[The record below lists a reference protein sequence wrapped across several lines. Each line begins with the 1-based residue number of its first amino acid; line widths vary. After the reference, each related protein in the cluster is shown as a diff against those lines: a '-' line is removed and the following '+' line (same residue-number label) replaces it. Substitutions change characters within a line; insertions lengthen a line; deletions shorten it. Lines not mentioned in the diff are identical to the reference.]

1 MKHFFDSYKEFDG
14 NTNNNDKLKSLIE
27 EYLFPVDSQPNNK
40 TLTVYYDVTDTI
52 YDKRFE
58 QNDSHLQE
66 IVNGYNDLL
75 KINCT
80 EENAPHKDKGISG
93 TKEHSQNEDIPD
105 TKEHSQNEDIPNTK
119 KPSRHEVLELLWAD
133 IEKHYKTFSTYSNE
147 ILYRKNNVAEYT
159 DQQYSTSITLAL
171 YHLVRGN
178 LCQRISLCYYENF
191 DLDAS
196 DRWADK
202 GIEIFWHGKNLM
214 ASLRDT
220 AVSEDKKIQADLYL
234 RLFKLNLAKYY
245 RNYARKNRRSDFDAA
260 LDEFKQVRRRVEEEY
275 GHVGNAEQRRQYA
288 LIWMDAIINIVKIH
302 RRKYQVN
309 ISEQEILFLYS
320 CLKSRLQKSLQN
332 HEDLSCDASKIQK
345 FLGSADKIVSFQN
358 KCPIIADNRFLEQD
372 KDLMGL
378 KMESFDKYDD
388 LKPYDRLRYFLLILL
403 ELTRIWRDLHFVD
416 NYNRAIALATIA
428 DQWSHNL
435 DQIEYEHALG
445 HNIDALITISSSLRK
460 YIKFQN
466 TLGNKKTPLTEIKVE
481 IDGNIFTLEPLDSL
495 SQTYSAQDFID
506 KLIQFANNGHLK
518 SKAEVIKW
526 HCLYQQEPELLC
538 EIKDRVADYPFKS
551 ETPEEEKSNCQL
563 QFLQGLAALRSEKY
577 KDAIK
582 IFTGLLTQ
590 NEKEMRYIRLGTL
603 GLKARYLLANC
614 YMAQAEF
621 SKAEKILKNLH
632 DELAVAR
639 ESRKNQAGKR
649 SPEDRLVLQTETKKN
664 ILQEKESTDAEPDA
678 RIEIDLGYC
687 YMQRGEYE
695 KGMEIYKKLYG
706 DGGSPEDP
714 SFGLKNVKQL
724 RRIMGLNNYAS
735 CCIFSMN
742 DIDKKMLDEKKTEER
757 NKITHDNKEKIEIA
771 RRIFIYMDDYF
782 YQQNDERS
790 SVWYELNPETNLL
803 KGYYTLYTGI
813 TPQSSQLTDEEFDR
827 CQSISKLENPN
838 FQSQALLEAFPYFR
852 KACMFEEAFPSRYD
866 LLDEHGRGNKAR
878 YRNEIER
885 ISVYIIS
892 LTKLQ
897 KLYIAN
903 QGYINV
909 QIAELKKPKEQ
920 QAASELSLNGLPITE
935 EQLKYLASSTR
946 DLERFLLSLPANYKI
961 SLKAAI
967 ALAEWL
973 LDLED
978 GTTRNVAGKAANLQN
993 QLFRSFSYITIYE
1006 ERGAGVFNT
1015 LKGNGRFR
1023 FFNAAQRGKF
1033 CALLLAMYK
1042 PIKMLKED
1050 CCFNI
1055 KDKKNNLNLVHYTS
1069 METLKKILTEDPQPE
1084 ISTAIQNES
1093 PDKDDRTTKKKAGP
1107 RFQINNCGYM
1117 NDVFEGKTFLNSIT
1131 LVLDD
1136 IPSENEVK
1144 QSDIIKKYFPQ
1155 INRSPANLLPS
1166 GSKVYIGSLSV
1177 KADSFP
1183 MWSVYSKKESGC
1195 NITFGDGFFDIN
1207 GIPYQP
1213 KALRDYMLSKYTDQ
1227 DYPLYIVQ
1235 YIGSQFEPM
1244 YKKYKI
1250 MNPPQKPDF
1259 ETFHT
1264 GWHLQSCGTE
1274 AISYEDLF
1282 QILRQIAW
1290 RWMELDCYLENEQF
1304 TNAASESKN
1313 VIRAFAADRINEIR
1327 FLFKDAD
1334 YEYEGEVRVIYTDSA
1349 EHSVAKTDTLSDVPR
1364 VYVDIEREL
1373 KKLTIGLGSR
1383 IEDAVVDKYVTWL
1396 KHTKRVEKVVLAKQ
1410 NRYTT

>member
-1 MKHFFDSYKEFDG
+1 MKHFFDSYSKI
-14 NTNNNDKLKSLIE
+14 NNHTNNNDKLNSLIDIH
-27 EYLFPVDSQPNNK
+27 LFPIDKQLDNEK
-40 TLTVYYDVTDTI
+40 LEIYYDVTDTI

-58 QNDSHLQE
+58 QNDSQLNG
-66 IVNGYNDLL
+66 IVKKYKESNKNNPSTNKNDV
-75 KINCT
+75 
-80 EENAPHKDKGISG
+80 HKD
-93 TKEHSQNEDIPD
+93 N
-105 TKEHSQNEDIPNTK
+105 PNK
-119 KPSRHEVLELLWAD
+119 KKHSRHEVLELLWDD
-133 IEKHYKTFSTYSNE
+133 IERHYKIFTTYPDE
-147 ILYRKNNVAEYT
+147 ILYRKNNDSEYT
-159 DQQYSTSITLAL
+159 DQQYDTAITLAL

-178 LCQRISLCYYENF
+178 LCQRISLCCYENF

-196 DRWADK
+196 DSWADK

-214 ASLRDT
+214 ASLRD
-220 AVSEDKKIQADLYL
+220 AVVSEDKKTQADLYL

-260 LDEFKQVRRRVEEEY
+260 LDEFKQVKHRVEEEY
-275 GHVGNAEQRRQYA
+275 GHVGNTEQRRQYA

-309 ISEQEILFLYS
+309 ISEQEMLFLYS
-320 CLKSRLQKSLQN
+320 CLKSRLQQSLQS
-332 HEDLSCDASKIQK
+332 HENPSDVVCKIRNLIK
-345 FLGSADKIVSFQN
+345 EADKIVFFKN
-358 KCPIIADNRFLEQD
+358 KYLNIADNKFLEQD
-372 KDLMGL
+372 NDLTGL
-378 KMESFDKYDD
+378 RTESFDKYDD
-388 LKPYDRLRYFLLILL
+388 LKPYDRLRYFLLVLL

-416 NYNRAIALATIA
+416 NYYRAIALATIA

-466 TLGNKKTPLTEIKVE
+466 TLGNKKTPLSEIKVE
-481 IDGNIFTLEPLDSL
+481 IGGNIFTLETQDSS
-495 SQTYSAQDFID
+495 SQTYTAQNFIE

-538 EIKDRVADYPFKS
+538 KIKDMVADYPFEK
-551 ETPEEEKSNCQL
+551 EGEEEKSNCQL

-577 KDAIK
+577 KEAIK
-582 IFTGLLTQ
+582 IFTELLDQ

-621 SKAEKILKNLH
+621 SKAEKILKELH

-639 ESRKNQAGKR
+639 ESRENQTGKR
-649 SPEDRLVLQTETKKN
+649 IADDRLMSQIETEED
-664 ILQEKESTDAEPDA
+664 IPQVKESTDAEPDA

-687 YMQRGEYE
+687 YMQRGDYE
-695 KGMEIYKKLYG
+695 EGMKVYKKLYG
-706 DGGSPEDP
+706 DGNSYDHPY
-714 SFGLKNVKQL
+714 FGLENVKQL

-735 CCIFSMN
+735 CCIFSII
-742 DIDKKMLDEKKTEER
+742 DIDEEISDEKKIEER
-757 NKITHDNKEKIEIA
+757 NKIINDNKEKLEVA
-771 RRIFIYMDDYF
+771 RRIFNYMDDYF
-782 YQQNDERS
+782 SQQNDDRN

-803 KGYYTLYTGI
+803 KGYYTLYTG
-813 TPQSSQLTDEEFDR
+813 TNPQASRLTDEEFNR
-827 CQSISKLENPN
+827 CQSISNPENSN
-838 FQSQALLEAFPYFR
+838 FRSQALLNAFQYFR

-866 LLDEHGRGNKAR
+866 LLDEHGRGNKAK
-878 YRNEIER
+878 YRNEVER

-897 KLYIAN
+897 KLYITN
-903 QGYINV
+903 QVCIDE
-909 QIAELKKPKEQ
+909 QIEELRKPKEQ
-920 QAASELSLNGLPITE
+920 RTASGFSLNGSPITK
-935 EQLKYLASSTR
+935 EQLNCLVSSTR

-973 LDLED
+973 LDSDERITGSAD
-978 GTTRNVAGKAANLQN
+978 DKVMNLQN
-993 QLFRSFSYITIYE
+993 QLYRSFSYITIYE

-1055 KDKKNNLNLVHYTS
+1055 KDKKNNLTLVHYTS
-1069 METLKKILTEDPQPE
+1069 METLKKILTED
-1084 ISTAIQNES
+1084 SQNGVSVEMQKEC
-1093 PDKDDRTTKKKAGP
+1093 PKIDDSARKKQTGP

-1117 NDVFEGKTFLNSIT
+1117 NDVFEGKTFLKSIA

-1136 IPSENEVK
+1136 IPSENGAK
-1144 QSDIIKKYFPQ
+1144 QSSIIEKYFPQ
-1155 INRSPANLLPS
+1155 INRSPVNLLPS

-1195 NITFGDGFFDIN
+1195 NIEFGDGFFDIN

-1213 KALRDYMLSKYTDQ
+1213 KVLRDYMLSKYTDQ

-1235 YIGSQFEPM
+1235 YIGSKFDPM
-1244 YKKYKI
+1244 YNDYKLKTS
-1250 MNPPQKPDF
+1250 PQKPDF

-1274 AISYEDLF
+1274 AICYEDLF
-1282 QILRQIAW
+1282 QVLQQIAW
-1290 RWMELDCYLENEQF
+1290 RWMQLDYYLEDEQF
-1304 TNAASESKN
+1304 AKAVSESKN

-1349 EHSVAKTDTLSDVPR
+1349 ENSVAKNDTSSDVPR

-1373 KKLTIGLGSR
+1373 RKLTIGLGSR